1 MSQIVKHQ
9 FDGSITLKDGT
20 GTPVTLAVQFTN
32 GDFTVDGMQESDR
45 APIAYETRGALVSL
59 RKGARSYPTGSF
71 SGMMTAFT
79 DATHKTL
86 YDWVNKRGSYSANI
100 STTTAMGDVH
110 TSDIVLTV
118 EGTNLGDSA
127 NHVLT
132 LEDCH
137 ISMGMSEGEPNTF
150 SLSFTVYGDISATG
164 TA

>member
-20 GTPVTLAVQFTN
+20 GTPVTLTVQFSN

-45 APIAYETRGALVSL
+45 APIPYETRGALVSL

-71 SGMMTAFT
+71 SAMMTAFT

-86 YDWVNKRGSYSANI
+86 YDWVHRRGQYTALV
-100 STTTAMGDVH
+100 STTTAKGDLF

-118 EGTNLGDSA
+118 EGTDVGDSVD
-127 NHVLT
+127 HVFT

-150 SLSFTVYGDISATG
+150 SLSFTVYGAISATG
-164 TA
+164 PV

>member
-20 GTPVTLAVQFTN
+20 GTPVTLTVQFSN
-32 GDFTVDGMQESDR
+32 GDFTVDGLQESDR

-71 SGMMTAFT
+71 SAMMTAFT
-79 DATHKTL
+79 DATHKTV
-86 YDWVNKRGSYSANI
+86 YDWVNRRGSYSANV
-100 STTTAMGDVH
+100 STTVAKGDLY

-118 EGTNLGDSA
+118 EGTDLGDSA
-127 NHVLT
+127 DHVFT

-137 ISMGMSEGEPNTF
+137 LSMGASEGEPNTF
-150 SLSFTVYGDISATG
+150 SLSFTVYGAITATG
-164 TA
+164 PV